1 MIPFKSL
8 SQFKGFFPYLLFA
21 LLFIYYMNL
30 AGQVNFMQNDDWY
43 YYAQVEQFLKGDF
56 SLLPKIAPT
65 FYMQGFMGAVFASI
79 FGISKLPYLTIL
91 VGFASLLLI
100 YNIVYLISKSY
111 LISVITALLIFLF
124 PLNQIALIG
133 FMTESYFIFFAL
145 LSLFFATKFEQK
157 PKSIYQYLT
166 TIFYTFSFFVRQV
179 GLVFPLGFSFYYL
192 LKKNYK
198 TALVHILF
206 FILTFIFYYAFFP
219 KTEEMTS
226 KGMNIIKGEEGFY
239 YYYSVFIGLIIYLV
253 AFSIPVILTSL
264 SQVKKFNLKTFAI
277 LIVISIGLYYGNSR
291 IFNGDTLPWGEFP
304 YFDNTFER
312 TGFVPR
318 EFHGTKYHFKGMFDL
333 YHYWELAA
341 GILVAT
347 FFAYLI
353 TFKNKKSLFTNK
365 TLIMGGVYVVVLYF
379 SYYLW
384 DRYLILLFL
393 LFVIGMI
400 QLSKPNPKVMSIVG
414 IPFVVFLFFF
424 NHLLL
429 NDFIGLR
436 NYTWKKSRELT
447 QNGVDAKLIKANTAW
462 NKKSKSFGKTI
473 YMFSYDSQQV
483 NSDYREKY
491 ELLDTYTPHFRGN
504 IFVNP
509 KLYLYKL
516 KPGF

>member
-1 MIPFKSL
+1 MNKFKRF
-8 SQFKGFFPYLLFA
+8 SQYKGYFPYLLFA
-21 LLFIYYMNL
+21 LLFIYYVNL
-30 AGQVNFMQNDDWY
+30 ARQVNFMQNDDWY
-43 YYAQVEQFLKGDF
+43 YYAQVEQFLNGDF

-65 FYMQGFMGAVFASI
+65 FYMQGFMGALFAGI

-91 VGFASLLLI
+91 VGFASLLII

-111 LISVITALLIFLF
+111 LISVITALMIFLF
-124 PLNQIALIG
+124 PLNQIALVG

-145 LSLFFATKFEQK
+145 LSLFLATKFEHK
-157 PKSIYQYLT
+157 PDIRYQYLT
-166 TIFYTFSFFVRQV
+166 TIFYTLSFFVRQV
-179 GLVFPLGFSFYYL
+179 GLVFPLGFSIYYL
-192 LKKNYK
+192 IKKNYK
-198 TALVHILF
+198 VALLHILF
-206 FILTFIFYYAFFP
+206 FILTFTFYYTFFP

-226 KGMNIIKGEEGFY
+226 KGMSLIKDEQGFY

-253 AFSIPVILTSL
+253 AFSIPLIITTL
-264 SQVKKFNLKTFAI
+264 SQVKKFNLKAFAI
-277 LIVISIGLYYGNSR
+277 FIVMTLALYYANSR

-333 YHYWELAA
+333 YYYWELAA
-341 GILVAT
+341 VILASS

-353 TFKNKKSLFTNK
+353 TFKNKKELFTNK
-365 TLIMGGVYVVVLYF
+365 YLIMCCVYVGVLYF
-379 SYYLW
+379 SFYLW

-393 LFVIGMI
+393 LFAIGMI
-400 QLSKPNPKVMSIVG
+400 DLMKPNQKLISILG
-414 IPFVVFLFFF
+414 IPFVVFLLMF
-424 NHLLL
+424 NHLFL

-436 NYTWKKSRELT
+436 NYTWNKSRDLT

-462 NKKSKSFGKTI
+462 NKKSESFGKTI

-491 ELLDTYTPHFRGN
+491 ELLDTYTPQFRGN